1 MAKKKMAKK
10 EVSTGGTCHCCAC
23 PGKGAL
29 VFKGIIAIILGL
41 ILWFDYLSLGQVVAI
56 VLILV
61 GIKKL
66 FYSSK
71 CTC

>member
-1 MAKKKMAKK
+1 MAKKKMVKK
-10 EVSTGGTCHCCAC
+10 EVSMGGTCNCCAC

-41 ILWFDYLSLGQVVAI
+41 ILWFNYLTLAQIAAI
-56 VLILV
+56 VLILM

-66 FYSSK
+66 YYSSK